1 MSKTDTPAFDVK
13 SAAPVL
19 FYVGP
24 GFTEGVP
31 ADDLSANALARLAW
45 IRQGPSRPDRPDDVP
60 QAAIAAIRDELIATG
75 KYQMKPPE
83 E

>member
-45 IRQGPSRPDRPDDVP
+45 IRQGPSRPSSPAAMS

-75 KYQMKPPE
+75 KYQMKHPE